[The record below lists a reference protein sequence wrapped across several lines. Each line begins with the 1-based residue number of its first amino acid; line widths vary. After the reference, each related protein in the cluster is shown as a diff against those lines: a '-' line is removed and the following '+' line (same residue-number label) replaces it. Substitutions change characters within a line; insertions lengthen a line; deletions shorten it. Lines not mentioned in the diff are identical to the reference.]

1 MIWFAHTP
9 RVHEMNPKWR
19 ELDLEGGGLQAA
31 NLRLARTLRRRTV
44 AYGLML
50 AFPLGA
56 HRWYL
61 GEIRSAVLYPTLT
74 ALALGSWLAGITAIT
89 LTALTALAALLGW
102 DLYTLEDR
110 IATVNKRHRMA
121 VYLSQGS
128 GAPAGFR
135 GRFGGADG
143 DMAADTAH
151 RRIPTLAEQEAM
163 LRDLA
168 AHRNKHP
175 EKPQ

>member
-135 GRFGGADG
+135 GRFGGTDS
-143 DMAADTAH
+143 DMAADAVH

-168 AHRNKHP
+168 VRRKKDP
-175 EKPQ
+175 EKPR